1 MCVLNMHKVNII
13 ILILTLMGVTDQKEK
28 HEKVV

>member
-1 MCVLNMHKVNII
+1 MCVLNMYKVNII